1 VDRVP
6 NEHCAANR
14 ARWLAEL
21 AEALD
26 EASALVRELGSSAR
40 AAETAELCTRIAAV
54 RVQVEAM
61 RVSRRSGGRED
72 FDPEWSKDLPWRRSA

>member
-1 VDRVP
+1 MDRVP
-6 NEHCAANR
+6 DEHPAANR

-40 AAETAELCTRIAAV
+40 APDTAELYARIDAA

-61 RVSRRSGGRED
+61 RVSRRSGGGED

>member
-6 NEHCAANR
+6 NEHPAANR

-26 EASALVRELGSSAR
+26 EASVLVRELGSSAD
-40 AAETAELCTRIAAV
+40 AADTAELYARIEAV

-61 RVSRRSGGRED
+61 RVSRRSGGGAD
-72 FDPEWSKDLPWRRSA
+72 FGPEWSKDLPWRRSA